1 MTLYD
6 SEKTRNPTHNPQTS
20 MFRTLT
26 TFALIGLVIGCL
38 GWFLQSSAK
47 TTDTSLRSNTLATTP
62 VAHKSTWQIV
72 DAEIQNV
79 AVGQRVPAANPEMSI
94 SGENEWQNIDP
105 RFYRVITVHV
115 DRADGS
121 KTEIKLLR
129 SLDWIK
135 DAVRLLNG
143 EYSVTSLT
151 NLTGKEIELVIP
163 ELDIETNAKILTVQP
178 CPLIP
183 DGPGEVVTATF
194 KTNRAHVLDLVFEPT
209 RGPPS
214 VGEDVTEQTE
224 NVAIESLGETIEL
237 GVTPEHQIWS
247 IDRAQFIPAGELSL
261 NEHCITIDEKVYQL
275 KSKTEQQNPV
285 PVYNFEVSNQHVYY
299 VSSEGLLVHNARYK
313 NGKQTK
319 SQKRSGQTKKKS
331 VRKSNLNSNDAV
343 SNFGVYEVFVK
354 GVLYKVGKADL
365 NRITKSTKKPT
376 RLHQQLRK
384 LKKEHGKKDVTGKV
398 VIKLGRTTTAKAK
411 MAEVERIRKRVKEL
425 GYIPVGNSKSYKP

>member
-1 MTLYD
+1 
-6 SEKTRNPTHNPQTS
+6 
-20 MFRTLT
+20 
-26 TFALIGLVIGCL
+26 
-38 GWFLQSSAK
+38 
-47 TTDTSLRSNTLATTP
+47 LRSPVLVTTP
-62 VAHKSTWQIV
+62 VAHKLTWKIV
-72 DAEIQNV
+72 DAEIQDV

-94 SGENEWQNIDP
+94 SGENDWQNIDP

-135 DAVRLLNG
+135 NAVRLLNG
-143 EYSVTSLT
+143 EYSVTSIT
-151 NLTGKEIELVIP
+151 NLVDKEIELVIP
-163 ELDIETNAKILTVQP
+163 ELDIETNAKILSVQP

-183 DGPGEVVTATF
+183 DGPGEVVTATL

-214 VGEDVTEQTE
+214 LDGNVVEQSE

-299 VSSEGLLVHNARYK
+299 VSSEGLLVHNANQGYSKSK
-313 NGKQTK
+313 NSKPK
-319 SQKRSGQTKKKS
+319 SASQNAKKTAQSIPTAS
-331 VRKSNLNSNDAV
+331 VRQAKTDILPIVNP
-343 SNFGVYEVFVK
+343 NFKAKPTTLGKVGEVLAGAK
-354 GVLYKVGKADL
+354 GVKSPIVINGRTRIPDKIDELGGTLSEVKNVARQSYTRQLRDYADFARQNNLKFQLYV
-365 NRITKSTKKPT
+365 RPSTKFSRP
-376 RLHQQLRK
+376 LQ
-384 LKKEHGKKDVTGKV
+384 EAIDNDE
-398 VIKLGRTTTAKAK
+398 I
-411 MAEVERIRKRVKEL
+411 
-425 GYIPVGNSKSYKP
+425 IPITVPGL